1 MSSIITALGTKALI
15 AQNQLGTVLA
25 ADNVDPGVRLD
36 YSAPWLGSLRSV
48 VGMVGASVV
57 VILVLGG
64 FFSVACLVF
73 GKFGQSGRA
82 MSMGLWGLLFTLI
95 GAALIGSLA
104 GLIAWAAG
112 LPLTPQ

>member
-25 ADNVDPGVRLD
+25 ADNVDPGVELD
-36 YSAPWLGSLRSV
+36 YSAPWLATLRSV
-48 VGMVGASVV
+48 VGMIGASIV
-57 VILVLGG
+57 VIMFLGG
-64 FFSVACLVF
+64 LFSVICLVY
-73 GKFGQSGRA
+73 GKFGKSGQA